1 VPRKL
6 ISQEIESLRDQ
17 DVATLRRNW
26 TAHFGTDPPIWISR
40 QLLIQALG
48 YRLQERALGGLKTS
62 IQRKLVR
69 LAAEF
74 QSTGSISMAASAGFK
89 PGTKLIREWR
99 GKVHEIEVLTDGF
112 AWSGRRYRTLSEIA
126 RAITGTRWSGP
137 RFFGLEPAKS
147 SSVAKPGVGN
157 GKSTQPN

>member
-1 VPRKL
+1 VLRET
-6 ISQEIESLRDQ
+6 ISQEIKNLRDQ
-17 DVATLRRNW
+17 DIATLRRNW
-26 TAHFGTDPPIWISR
+26 TALFGADPPIWISR

-62 IQRKLVR
+62 IRRKLVR

-74 QSTGSISMAASAGFK
+74 QSTGSISMAATAGFK

-99 GKVHEIEVLTDGF
+99 GKVHEIEVLKDGF
-112 AWSGRRYRTLSEIA
+112 GWSGRRYQTLSEIA

-137 RFFGLEPAKS
+137 RFFGLETKKS
-147 SSVAKPGVGN
+147 RTAN
-157 GKSTQPN
+157 G

>member
-40 QLLIQALG
+40 TLLIQTLA
-48 YRLQERALGGLKTS
+48 YRMQEKAFGELKKS
-62 IQRKLVR
+62 IRRELIR
-69 LAAEF
+69 LATEF
-74 QSTGSISMAASAGFK
+74 QSTGLISSAVTAGIK

-99 GKVHEIEVLTDGF
+99 GKVHEIEVLTNGF
-112 AWSGRRYRTLSEIA
+112 SWSGRRYRTLSEIA

-137 RFFGLEPAKS
+137 RFFGLET
-147 SSVAKPGVGN
+147 AKPASVVKPGEGN
-157 GKSTQPN
+157 G